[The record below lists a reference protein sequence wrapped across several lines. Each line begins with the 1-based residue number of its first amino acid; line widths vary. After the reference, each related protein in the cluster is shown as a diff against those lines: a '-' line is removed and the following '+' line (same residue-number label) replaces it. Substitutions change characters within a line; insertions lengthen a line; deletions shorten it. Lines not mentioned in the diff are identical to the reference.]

1 MIEHNTIPGYTY
13 GQPLSKSP
21 ISIEELLLLKK
32 TVLFSED
39 DERLLRLAGD
49 VLADQTKAV
58 LDVWYG
64 FVGSHPH
71 LIRYFGQ
78 HEQLDAHYLAAVRK
92 RFGQWIIDTCTRP
105 YDEVWL
111 AYQQEI
117 ALRHHLTKK
126 NRTDEAKAEPIIH
139 LRYILAFIVPLTLT
153 IKDFLAAKGHNA
165 DIVSGMHA
173 AWFKAVTLTAV
184 LWSHPYSNPEEF

>member
-1 MIEHNTIPGYTY
+1 MSEHNSLPGYTY
-13 GQPLSKSP
+13 GRVTPSP
-21 ISIEELLLLKK
+21 VTIDELALLKQ
-32 TVLFSED
+32 TVLFSEE

-49 VLADQTKAV
+49 VLADQTDAI

-71 LIRYFGQ
+71 LLRYFSQEGQ
-78 HEQLDAHYLAAVRK
+78 PDPHYLAAVRQ
-92 RFGQWIIDTCTRP
+92 RFGQWILDTCTRP
-105 YDEVWL
+105 YDETWL

-117 ALRHHLTKK
+117 ALRHHSAKK
-126 NRTDEAKAEPIIH
+126 NLTDEAKAEPIIH

-153 IKDFLAAKGHNA
+153 MKDFLAAKGHDA
-165 DIVSGMHA
+165 DTVSGMQA

-184 LWSHPYSNPEEF
+184 LWSQPYVYQGEF